1 MKYIRNLISFYI
13 GNNLIDCNQFLIMMS
28 ILKKARDIDEKKE
41 LHEIF
46 STIDTDNNGFIDSEE
61 LRVAMRLLTI
71 GSDDM
76 KLTKEEIDE
85 MIAEVDSDK
94 DGRLTFDG
102 NQIRYFNNTY
112 CFFFI

>member
-1 MKYIRNLISFYI
+1 MNFFYL

-28 ILKKARDIDEKKE
+28 ILKKSRDINNKKE
-41 LHEIF
+41 LNEIF
-46 STIDTDNNGFIDSEE
+46 SGIDTDNNGLIDSEE

-71 GSDDM
+71 GNDEM

-85 MIAEVDSDK
+85 MIAEFDGDK

-102 NQIRYFNNTY
+102 NQN
-112 CFFFI
+112 